1 MNVIRFSLVLVF
13 LCGLAIWQIT
23 QIPKSTLYDAV
34 GASLVPKFAVGVF
47 IFFVVL
53 YIYQSLFN
61 SKKLPDTA
69 NNKNEKPL
77 KNTINR
83 LSYFL
88 GGFLLFILLVKPLG
102 FVFSGSLC
110 GVGISRSFDTKI
122 SIKSFVISFLIA
134 ACVWTLFSVILS
146 VFFGDIHADTG
157 IF

>member
-61 SKKLPDTA
+61 SKKLPDTV

-88 GGFLLFILLVKPLG
+88 GGFLLFILLVKHLG

-146 VFFGDIHADTG
+146 VNLGPAFSFKL
-157 IF
+157 

>member
-61 SKKLPDTA
+61 SKKLPDTV

-88 GGFLLFILLVKPLG
+88 GGFLLFILLVKSLG

-146 VFFGDIHADTG
+146 VNLGPAFSFKL
-157 IF
+157 

>member
-1 MNVIRFSLVLVF
+1 VNVLRFSLILVF

-34 GASLVPKFAVGVF
+34 GASLVPKFAVGIF

-146 VFFGDIHADTG
+146 VNLGPAFSFKL
-157 IF
+157 

>member
-1 MNVIRFSLVLVF
+1 MNVKRFSLVLIF

-34 GASLVPKFAVGVF
+34 GASLVPKFAVSVF

-61 SKKLPDTA
+61 SKKLPDTV

-88 GGFLLFILLVKPLG
+88 GGFLLFILLVKHLG

-146 VFFGDIHADTG
+146 VNLGPAFSFKL
-157 IF
+157 

>member
-53 YIYQSLFN
+53 YIYQSLSN

-88 GGFLLFILLVKPLG
+88 GGFLLFILLVNPLG

-146 VFFGDIHADTG
+146 VNLGPAFSFKL
-157 IF
+157 